1 MWRFIGGQDLLRA
14 DHDLESPRARAALC
28 QFRYQVRSYF
38 LCCRWVLA
46 TPMLGDLVTSADPD
60 PVVAQDVIDEAG
72 KRGGARWLTGEAAMQ
87 SDGHHLR
94 RLRALAVERVEIV
107 AQRDE
112 EILGLQ
118 PRPRARR
125 VSLSSSVCGMM
136 RCGRP

>member
-1 MWRFIGGQDLLRA
+1 
-14 DHDLESPRARAALC
+14 
-28 QFRYQVRSYF
+28 
-38 LCCRWVLA
+38 
-46 TPMLGDLVTSADPD
+46 MLGDLVTSADPD

-72 KRGGARWLTGEAAMQ
+72 KRGGARWLAGEAAMQ
-87 SDGHHLR
+87 SDSHHLR
-94 RLRALAVERVEIV
+94 RLLALAVERVEIV